1 MGSESGSRL
10 KFGLVSW
17 VLIAFVSGCMPG
29 APAESVEAEVGVELA
44 DGCIPLLPL
53 DLVEGG
59 KDTLPADADF
69 RVVDRG
75 IQSGLSKT
83 AGWSENCFKVAEA
96 FLEPWPTD
104 FSRKEL
110 IDSAM
115 ARTLDYMRG
124 LPEDH
129 PQRSLT
135 IHFES
140 EFPPAHRYWIET
152 VAGESMKAIGAD
164 VYPEGVH
171 LIVGDSGYLQEVLT
185 ELKPPGFV
193 AGFCGNDDAPV
204 GDIFFC
210 AGDDIGMARFG
221 RLVEQGVL
229 ADNGLWTSVVP
240 HEIFHTFQAFHRA
253 NFQTEGGLEEPTWMH
268 EGSAEFFGFAMAQ
281 LAGVSS
287 YYVSVWDWTYY
298 LPNPELGLKEFETR
312 APFPYPA
319 EEYWMG
325 QMATEYIVAS
335 LGFKAL
341 LNIYREYGSNG
352 GDFEAAFE
360 TGTGLTLS
368 DFYQRFDEA
377 YQNLFANNVELVEFQ
392 NRECPTYWGDCT
404 VFRGDAEFIELAG
417 VQAGTETQDASA
429 CGDDWWL
436 NCVDVRIELP
446 TEAENSDHGL
456 PVDDPFK
463 IGPPSCEGLRDQARI
478 PNGIAASFAY
488 REASEADLAMV
499 STQWYARLYLLDA
512 NLDGVICSP
521 EVPE

>member
-1 MGSESGSRL
+1 MWSAPSNRL

-17 VLIAFVSGCMPG
+17 VVIALVSGCATG
-29 APAESVEAEVGVELA
+29 LPAEPVAAEATADLV
-44 DGCIPLLPL
+44 DGCITRLSL
-53 DLVEGG
+53 DLVEGN
-59 KDTLPADADF
+59 KEALSVDPDF
-69 RVVDRG
+69 RVIDRG

-83 AGWSENCFKVAEA
+83 AGWSENCFEIADV
-96 FLEPWPTD
+96 FLEPWPTN

-115 ARTLDYMRG
+115 ARTIEYMRG

-129 PQRSLT
+129 SQNPLT

-140 EFPPAHRYWIET
+140 GFPPAHSYWIET
-152 VAGESMKAIGAD
+152 VAAESMKAIGVD

-185 ELKPPGFV
+185 QLKPPEFV
-193 AGFCGNDDAPV
+193 VGFCGNDDAPV

-210 AGDDIGMARFG
+210 AGDDIAMARFG

-229 ADNGLWTSVVP
+229 ADNGWWTSVVP
-240 HEIFHTFQAFHRA
+240 HELFHTFQAFHREKS
-253 NFQTEGGLEEPTWMH
+253 QKEGGLDEPIWMS
-268 EGSAEFFGFAMAQ
+268 EGSATFFGFAIAE

-287 YYVSVWDWTYY
+287 YYVSVWDWPYY

-312 APFPYPA
+312 VPFPYPA

-352 GDFEAAFE
+352 GNFEAAFE

-392 NRECPTYWGDCT
+392 NRECPTYYGDCT
-404 VFRGDAEFIELAG
+404 VFRGDAEFVKQTRE
-417 VQAGTETQDASA
+417 QAATETQGLEA

-436 NCVDVRIELP
+436 KCVDTPIKLP
-446 TEAENSDHGL
+446 TEAENSNHGL
-456 PVDDPFK
+456 PVNDPHK
-463 IGPPSCEGLRDQARI
+463 IGPPFCGDLRSQAQI
-478 PNGIAASFAY
+478 KNGIAATFAY
-488 REASEADLAMV
+488 REASGADLAMV
-499 STQWYARLYLLDA
+499 STQWYARLHLLDA

-521 EVPE
+521 QVPE